1 MGCPR
6 VLLADDL
13 PEMLQKAAQLLQDDF
28 DVVGFAQNGQEAI
41 EAAEALDPDLLVFD
55 ISMPILN
62 GIQAASRLRDSGCKA
77 KVIFL
82 TVHEDRDYVE
92 AAFSVGALGYVFK
105 SRVATDLIP
114 ALRAAL
120 RGQEFT
126 SPFGERRDNRKSIVS
141 SHAAHPSLRAKSSRS
156 KLRSQIRKS

>member
-13 PEMLQKAAQLLQDDF
+13 PEVLQRVAQLLKDDF
-28 DVVGFAQNGQEAI
+28 EVVGFAQNGREAI
-41 EAAEALDPDLLVFD
+41 EAAKALDPDLLVLD

-62 GIQAASRLRDSGCKA
+62 GIQVASRLRGSGCRA

-82 TVHEDRDYVE
+82 IVHEDRDYVE
-92 AAFSVGALGYVFK
+92 GAFSVGALGYVLK

-114 ALRAAL
+114 AAQEAL
-120 RGQEFT
+120 RGHTFT
-126 SPFGERRDNRKSIVS
+126 SLLQPS
-141 SHAAHPSLRAKSSRS
+141 SLEP
-156 KLRSQIRKS
+156 

>member
-13 PEMLQKAAQLLQDDF
+13 PEMLQKVTQLLQDDF
-28 DVVGFAQNGQEAI
+28 DVVGSAQNGQEAI
-41 EAAEALDPDLLVFD
+41 EAAKPLNPDLLVLD
-55 ISMPILN
+55 ISMPILD
-62 GIQAASRLRDSGCKA
+62 GIQAASRLRGLGCKA

-92 AAFSVGALGYVFK
+92 AAFSVGALGYVLK

-114 ALRAAL
+114 AVQEAL
-120 RGQEFT
+120 LGHKFT
-126 SPFGERRDNRKSIVS
+126 SFFQPV
-141 SHAAHPSLRAKSSRS
+141 
-156 KLRSQIRKS
+156 

>member
-1 MGCPR
+1 MASPR

-13 PEMLQKAAQLLQDDF
+13 PEILDRVTQLLGDNCEI
-28 DVVGFAQNGQEAI
+28 VGCAQNGEEAI
-41 EAAEALDPDLLVFD
+41 EAARTLDPDLIVLD
-55 ISMPILN
+55 IAMPVLN

-92 AAFSVGALGYVFK
+92 AAFAVGALGYVLK

-114 ALRAAL
+114 AVQEALEGHTFSPSFERA
-120 RGQEFT
+120 E
-126 SPFGERRDNRKSIVS
+126 PE
-141 SHAAHPSLRAKSSRS
+141 
-156 KLRSQIRKS
+156 